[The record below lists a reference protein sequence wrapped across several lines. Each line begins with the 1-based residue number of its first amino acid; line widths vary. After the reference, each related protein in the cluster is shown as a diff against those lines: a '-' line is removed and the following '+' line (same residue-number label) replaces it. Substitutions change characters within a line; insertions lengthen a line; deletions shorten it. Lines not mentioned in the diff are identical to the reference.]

1 MIFQFKTKTNLNG
14 NTKHLIIDTVKK
26 TVHQTYYFN
35 YDCIL
40 IKNKDLIKLRQN
52 AINDGFKE
60 V

>member
-14 NTKHLIIDTVKK
+14 NTKHLIIDTDKK
-26 TVHQTYYFN
+26 TIHQTYYFN

-40 IKNKDLIKLRQN
+40 IKSKDFKELKQK
-52 AINDGFKE
+52 AINEGFKE